1 MYGAFMKVHLSHRCF
16 VTLPLL
22 LSVMSAF
29 SGVPHLVYGTL
40 KDTDGSTPSSATFS
54 AYITSRPA
62 DLLTQ
67 SSFDC
72 GYSSGSW
79 QVQCGNFA
87 NNWQVGDVL
96 HVAFQGA
103 SGHTGSCEIALTS
116 EPGDDMHR
124 ALVTESASAAKI
136 SLPDVSGMRGNV
148 LSYAVSMTGVV
159 VADSVIAYDL
169 TIGFDPDVVQ
179 AVDAASAG
187 TMTQNWGTPFI
198 APRSDEINIAGFTTN
213 QPSTRL
219 VSDSGILV
227 YLKFL
232 VHGDPGGL
240 ERYMSAIHLVDAT
253 IYTKTQEIAI
263 TNFKNG
269 SITVTNNPANVQ
281 KSITLYPGW
290 NLVCTDMSVY
300 PNTLPNALGSMNVTY
315 VYGRGP
321 IQGPQSWAAN
331 RPQHI
336 NDLAIVSALSGYWM
350 KFDDQSSQTW
360 NFSGD
365 AIATNIPMVLYQGA
379 TIIPFLSSTTQAI
392 GTAFSSIE
400 PNYQHVKGY
409 IGGDGS
415 LSWDRSRPPLLND
428 LQNLLP
434 MSAYEVQMTEA
445 STLIYP
451 GSSAKVLP
459 NFASSRSENPPMIKV
474 SSNRWCD
481 IWGMQSGFLS
491 ENDTVR
497 VYDPDSVL
505 CGEGVVNNEGG
516 FLIHAFGDEAE
527 TEESDEGAEEGDTL
541 WFTLNDELINVAGTS
556 NNYEISIIPGDLAI
570 WNYRGNKRVEFA
582 QSTSVELKP
591 ELGRPERCILY
602 PNYPNPFNPVT
613 QISYKLKESAQVVL
627 SVINTNGQIVT
638 TIFQGVQEPGHYTT
652 QWNGRKSDD
661 TIVAGGVY
669 FIRLQAGNRT
679 IVHKC
684 LLLK

>member
-1 MYGAFMKVHLSHRCF
+1 MNMHLSRHF
-16 VTLPLL
+16 IITLLIVV
-22 LSVMSAF
+22 SVMSAF
-29 SGVPHLVYGTL
+29 PGVPHLVYGTL
-40 KDTDGSTPSSATFS
+40 KDTDGTTPASATFS
-54 AYITSRPA
+54 AYITSRTA
-62 DLLTQ
+62 DVLTQ
-67 SSFDC
+67 DDFDC

-79 QVQCGNFA
+79 QVQCGNFD
-87 NNWQVGDVL
+87 NSWQIGDIL

-103 SGHTGSCEIALTS
+103 GGHTGSCEIQLTK
-116 EPGDDMHR
+116 EPGDNMHR
-124 ALVTESASAAKI
+124 GLVAVDASTAKI
-136 SLPDVSGMRGNV
+136 ALPDVSGMRGNV
-148 LSYAVSMTGVV
+148 MNYPVNITGITGV
-159 VADSVIAYDL
+159 ALGDSVVAYDL
-169 TIGFDPDVVQ
+169 TLGFDPDVVQ
-179 AVDAASAG
+179 AVDATSSG
-187 TMTQNWGTPFI
+187 TMTQNWGTPFV
-198 APRSDEINIAGFTTN
+198 APRSTEVNVASFTTN
-213 QPSTRL
+213 QPSKRL

-227 YLKFL
+227 YVKFL

-240 ERYMSAIHLVDAT
+240 ERYMSSIYLVDAT
-253 IYTKTQEIAI
+253 IITKTSEVPIS
-263 TNFKNG
+263 NFKNG

-281 KSITLYPGW
+281 KNITLYPGW
-290 NLVCTDMSVY
+290 NLVCTDMSIY

-331 RPQHI
+331 RPQHL
-336 NDLAIVSALSGYWM
+336 NDLTIVSALSGYWM

-365 AIATNIPMVLYQGA
+365 AITTDIPMVLYQGA
-379 TIIPFLSSTTQAI
+379 TLIPFLPSTTQAI
-392 GTAFSSIE
+392 GTALSSIE

-409 IGGDGS
+409 IGGGGS
-415 LSWDRSRPPLLND
+415 LTWDRNRPSILND
-428 LQNLLP
+428 LENLLP

-459 NFASSRSENPPMIKV
+459 NFASSRSENPQMIKV

-491 ENDTVR
+491 EKDTVR

-505 CGEGVVNNEGG
+505 CGEGVVNNEGA

-541 WFTLNDELINVAGTS
+541 WFTLNDELIDVAGTS
-556 NNYEISIIPGDLAI
+556 NNYEISIIPGDIAI

-582 QSTSVELKP
+582 QSTSVELNPKA
-591 ELGRPERCILY
+591 GRPERCILY

-613 QISYKLKESAQVVL
+613 QISYELKESAQVVL

-638 TIFQGVQEPGHYTT
+638 AIFQGLQEPGHYTT

-661 TIVAGGVY
+661 TIAAGGVY
-669 FIRLQAGNRT
+669 FIRLQAENRT